1 MADSTPPPRV
11 MSPPPKRPTIDTTFT
26 DSTPSQALDGS
37 VIMDEPS
44 ELPSAEAL
52 KKSRRQTAI
61 YPNTLR
67 STPKPFSR
75 SAAKRESVM
84 ALGSIEHLQHYFT
97 KTGLQAKQRP
107 MIRGKGLVPA
117 IGGKHGI
124 GHVRAASSVT
134 SIPELPPSPM
144 VPMSTTRIPFVH
156 LPKSYHVDPAQLKP
170 GVIRDLK
177 AVEQAWKITPE
188 PSEGG
193 ITSEGPELAPT
204 NEKFDVLD
212 TLRITTHAIR
222 TVRDYL
228 VALPDDHPTHTG
240 KGLGVYRSSA
250 FSAPGTKK
258 DPVVQMNLGVQ
269 SLASVLS
276 ATIPSSPGRSLSGGS
291 QRVVSPTP
299 SLTPG
304 SVPGSPAK
312 PRASLPA
319 TSSGVSTQPFPSR
332 PEEPIALIRRAALEV
347 LISLRSLEEKSRVQ
361 GAEDPS
367 ATPEASSSML
377 TAQDAHSASSRSG
390 TPAFLSTSGDEA
402 DKESATSFPPSS
414 QSQAQSLPRLK
425 TPTGAATETVLVHGR
440 GAVQVWSESD
450 EEDFFADEP
459 EKKEVWD
466 ERLVLGGGWLYRQDL
481 SPSEMEEAKLAVGR
495 YLDVVDAMI
504 FRGGKG
510 AGKRGWDRERRKG
523 RKSELAASG
532 AGGSETPAMSSV
544 MSDSEDEVASR
555 RVTEAMRYLSVLGE
569 REMDQLVE
577 EDEEG
582 EDDEDGLPEW
592 ATVEP
597 FGSDLI
603 ARANSL
609 LRYLLP
615 PHLVPCLPIT
625 PNRETLLAALSD
637 GHLLC
642 AAYNSGI
649 RKSKKAWG
657 FINAESIHETAL
669 ATSEEK
675 AAGSWTFRRR
685 ENLGLW
691 AAALKLRYVID
702 IVPAEH
708 SVAPTRH
715 FHQAPQTETTHVQ
728 YAPNQFS
735 PIVIAKHEAGW
746 EDMLER
752 AIWEWVN
759 AVVTERKAVGQS

>member
-1 MADSTPPPRV
+1 MAEPGPARV
-11 MSPPPKRPTIDTTFT
+11 MSPPPKRPTIDTTFA
-26 DSTPSQALDGS
+26 DSPPSQALDGS
-37 VIMDEPS
+37 LIMDEPG
-44 ELPSAEAL
+44 ELADA
-52 KKSRRQTAI
+52 KKARRQTAI

-67 STPKPFSR
+67 ATPKPFSR

-97 KTGLQAKQRP
+97 KTGLQAKQKP

-117 IGGKHGI
+117 IGGRHGI

-144 VPMSTTRIPFVH
+144 VPITSSRIPFVH
-156 LPKSYHVDPAQLKP
+156 LPRTYHLDPAQLKP

-177 AVEQAWKITPE
+177 AVEQAWKIRPE
-188 PSEGG
+188 SEADVA
-193 ITSEGPELAPT
+193 S
-204 NEKFDVLD
+204 KFDVLD

-222 TVRDYL
+222 SVRDYV

-276 ATIPSSPGRSLSGGS
+276 ANIPSSPGRSLSGGS

-299 SLTPG
+299 SLTPA
-304 SVPGSPAK
+304 SLPGSPAR
-312 PRASLPA
+312 PRPSLPSMS
-319 TSSGVSTQPFPSR
+319 TGVSTQPFPSR
-332 PEEPIALIRRAALEV
+332 PEEPIGLIRRAALDV
-347 LISLRSLEEKSRVQ
+347 LISLRSLEEKSRLPGVEND
-361 GAEDPS
+361 AV
-367 ATPEASSSML
+367 ATPEQSTSML
-377 TAQDAHSASSRSG
+377 TAHDAHSASSRSN
-390 TPAFLSTSGDEA
+390 TPALLSTSGDEA
-402 DKESATSFPPSS
+402 DKESATSFPRST
-414 QSQAQSLPRLK
+414 QSQPQALPRLK

-481 SPSEMEEAKLAVGR
+481 APAEIQDAKTAIER
-495 YLDVVDAMI
+495 YLDVVDAML
-504 FRGGKG
+504 FRGRGT
-510 AGKRGWDRERRKG
+510 GKRGWDRERRRG
-523 RKSELAASG
+523 RKSELAS
-532 AGGSETPAMSSV
+532 GSETPANHSV
-544 MSDSEDEVASR
+544 MSDSEDDVPG
-555 RVTEAMRYLSVLGE
+555 EAMRFLSLLGE
-569 REMDQLVE
+569 QEMEQLLE

-582 EDDEDGLPEW
+582 EEDEGELPEW

-603 ARANSL
+603 ARTNSL

-615 PHLVPCLPIT
+615 VHLVTCLPIT
-625 PNRETLLAALSD
+625 PTRETLLNALSD

-642 AAYNSGI
+642 VAYNNGV

-669 ATSEEK
+669 ATSEER
-675 AAGSWTFRRR
+675 AAGSWTFRRK

-702 IVPAEH
+702 IVPAGH
-708 SVAPTRH
+708 AAHPTRH
-715 FHQAPQTETTHVQ
+715 FHQAPQPEALHVQ

-735 PIVIAKHEAGW
+735 PIVIAKHEPGW
-746 EDMLER
+746 QDMLER
-752 AIWEWVN
+752 AMWEWVN
-759 AVVTERKAVGQS
+759 AVVTERKSVS

>member
-1 MADSTPPPRV
+1 MGEPSSPPRV
-11 MSPPPKRPTIDTTFT
+11 MSPPPKRPTIDTTFS
-26 DSTPSQALDGS
+26 DSPPPALSQALEGS

-44 ELPSAEAL
+44 ELPDVDGDAL
-52 KKSRRQTAI
+52 KKARRQTAI

-97 KTGLQAKQRP
+97 KTGLQAKQKP

-117 IGGKHGI
+117 IGGRHGV

-144 VPMSTTRIPFVH
+144 VPISSNRIPFVH
-156 LPKSYHVDPAQLKP
+156 LPKNYHVDPAQLKP

-188 PSEGG
+188 ETPG
-193 ITSEGPELAPT
+193 TPQ
-204 NEKFDVLD
+204 KFDVLD
-212 TLRITTHAIR
+212 TLRITTRAIR
-222 TVRDYL
+222 SVRDYV

-240 KGLGVYRSSA
+240 RGLGVYRSPM

-269 SLASVLS
+269 SLASVLA
-276 ATIPSSPGRSLSGGS
+276 ATIPASPRRIPSSGSL
-291 QRVVSPTP
+291 RVVSPTP

-319 TSSGVSTQPFPSR
+319 TTSTGTSTGVSTQPFPSR
-332 PEEPIALIRRAALEV
+332 PEEPIALVRRAALDV
-347 LISLRSLEEKSRVQ
+347 LISLRSLEEKSRISGPENDSV
-361 GAEDPS
+361 
-367 ATPEASSSML
+367 ATPERQTVSML
-377 TAQDAHSASSRSG
+377 TAQDAHSASSRSN

-402 DKESATSFPPSS
+402 DKESATSFPAS
-414 QSQAQSLPRLK
+414 QSQSQSQSTLPRLK

-466 ERLVLGGGWLYRQDL
+466 ERLVLGGGWLYRQDVSL
-481 SPSEMEEAKLAVGR
+481 SEIQDAKLAIGR
-495 YLDVVDAMI
+495 YLDIVDAML
-504 FRGGKG
+504 FRGKPGTG
-510 AGKRGWDRERRKG
+510 QRGWDRERRKG
-523 RKSELAASG
+523 RRSELATAS
-532 AGGSETPAMSSV
+532 GSETPAGHASV
-544 MSDSEDEVASR
+544 MSDSEDEVPG
-555 RVTEAMRYLSVLGE
+555 EAMRYLSVMGE
-569 REMDQLVE
+569 QEMERLIE
-577 EDEEG
+577 EDEEEG
-582 EDDEDGLPEW
+582 EEDESELPEW

-597 FGSDLI
+597 FGSDLV
-603 ARANSL
+603 ARTNSL

-615 PHLVPCLPIT
+615 AHLVPCLPIT
-625 PNRETLLAALSD
+625 PARETLLNALSD

-642 AAYNSGI
+642 VAYNAGV

-669 ATSEEK
+669 ATTEEK
-675 AAGSWTFRRR
+675 AAGSWTFRRK

-702 IVPAEH
+702 IVPAGQTTH
-708 SVAPTRH
+708 PTRH
-715 FHQAPQTETTHVQ
+715 FHQAPQPEALLVQ

-735 PIVIAKHEAGW
+735 PIVIAKHEPGW

-752 AIWEWVN
+752 AMWEWVN
-759 AVVTERKAVGQS
+759 AVVTERKSVGSS

>member
-1 MADSTPPPRV
+1 MSEPTPPSRV

-26 DSTPSQALDGS
+26 DSPPLDGSATLDGS

-97 KTGLQAKQRP
+97 KTGLQSKQRP

-144 VPMSTTRIPFVH
+144 VPMSTSRIPFVH
-156 LPKSYHVDPAQLKP
+156 LPKTYHVDPAQLKP

-188 PSEGG
+188 ASEADA
-193 ITSEGPELAPT
+193 EPAPT
-204 NEKFDVLD
+204 NQKLDVLD

-222 TVRDYL
+222 TVRDYV

-276 ATIPSSPGRSLSGGS
+276 ANVPASPGRNLSGGS
-291 QRVVSPTP
+291 QRIVSPTP

-312 PRASLPA
+312 PRPSLPA
-319 TSSGVSTQPFPSR
+319 TNTGVSTQPFPSR

-367 ATPEASSSML
+367 ATPEQSSSML

-402 DKESATSFPPSS
+402 DKESATSFPQSS
-414 QSQAQSLPRLK
+414 QSQAQTLPRLK

-481 SPSEMEEAKLAVGR
+481 SSSEIEDAKSAVGR

-504 FRGGKG
+504 FRGKG
-510 AGKRGWDRERRKG
+510 AGRRGWDRERRKG
-523 RKSELAASG
+523 RKSELAS
-532 AGGSETPAMSSV
+532 GSETPATNSV

-569 REMDQLVE
+569 REMDELVE

-582 EDDEDGLPEW
+582 EDEEDGLPEW

-615 PHLVPCLPIT
+615 PHLLPCLPIT
-625 PNRETLLAALSD
+625 PTRDTLLNALSD

-642 AAYNSGI
+642 AAYNAGV

-715 FHQAPQTETTHVQ
+715 FHQAPRAEATHVQ

-735 PIVIAKHEAGW
+735 PIVIAKREAGW

-759 AVVTERKAVGQS
+759 AVVTERKAVGSS